1 MAQAGLSAGSPWLS
15 TASLGATGGTMR
27 HRMSAGEGPTG
38 VRALDPSGKGV
49 QSWGV
54 ASPGSRPQRPE
65 HQEHSESET
74 KSLNAAD
81 SATRGGSP
89 GQNPGSLLQERTH
102 EMSENRQY
110 SQRLMGADESK
121 PFLAA

>member
-65 HQEHSESET
+65 HQIKMSNSMKVRATQDGWVTWENS
-74 KSLNAAD
+74 D
-81 SATRGGSP
+81 S
-89 GQNPGSLLQERTH
+89 
-102 EMSENRQY
+102 M
-110 SQRLMGADESK
+110 
-121 PFLAA
+121 